1 MVSVNGTT
9 NLPSYQMTYYSNL
22 QEYYASI
29 VGGDFSSKL
38 INDEDTITNNCDKAT
53 SSNTTY
59 HEQADFFNGV
69 AGDGYFKNHFVLVK
83 NGTSSYYTA
92 ASGGCTWQDLIAK
105 LIPAEAQIY
114 NNFSGIYP
122 MLLRVF
128 LTQYKNNS
136 LYNYKKYLQQ
146 HDLL

>member
-1 MVSVNGTT
+1 
-9 NLPSYQMTYYSNL
+9 MTYYSNL
-22 QEYYASI
+22 QEYYDSI
-29 VGGDFSSKL
+29 AGGDYSGKL
-38 INDEDTITNNCDKAT
+38 INDEDTITDNCDKAT
-53 SSNTTY
+53 TTNAAY
-59 HEQADFFNGV
+59 REQADFFNEVSGN
-69 AGDGYFKNHFVLVK
+69 DYFKNHFVLVK
-83 NGTSSYYTA
+83 NGTASYYVA
-92 ASGGCTWQDLIAK
+92 ASGGCTWQNLISM

-136 LYNYKKYLQQ
+136 LYNYKKYLQE